1 MTGYARH
8 LPALTILLIVLV
20 LHFQVWRWLM
30 AAGGMR
36 RSLSRRLAASLAIGF
51 VVALVLA
58 GFSLSFTRV
67 LQAVPPGSWIAWLR
81 AAALGWALWSI
92 GMFLA
97 VSLWRCIPRFDPGR
111 RRVLQAVGGGL
122 FTAPVVVGGVGAF
135 VERTR
140 LVAREVDLPIDGLS
154 PDLHGLR
161 LVQLTDM
168 HLGPFLSEKELA
180 RAVDM
185 ANEFRAHIALVTGD
199 LITDRGDPLDACLR
213 QLSRLKS
220 SDGIFACMGN
230 HEGYIRAENY
240 TARQG
245 RRLGIEF
252 LRGASHLVRFG
263 DASLN
268 LAGVDHQ
275 KMGGPYLV
283 KGRRLLREGSLNVLL
298 SHNPDVFPVA
308 AAQGYR
314 LTMAGHTHGG
324 QLAVELFGLS
334 LNVSELFTPYVHGVY
349 RRGRSAVHVSR
360 GIGTVGIPVRIG
372 APPEV
377 NLVRLCAT

>member
-1 MTGYARH
+1 MIGYARH
-8 LPALTILLIVLV
+8 LPALTLLLMVLA
-20 LHFQVWRWLM
+20 LHFQMWRWLM
-30 AAGGMR
+30 AAGF
-36 RSLSRRLAASLAIGF
+36 SLSRKLAASLGIGF
-51 VVALVLA
+51 VVAAMLA
-58 GFSLSFTRV
+58 GFSLSFTQV
-67 LQAVPPGSWIAWLR
+67 LRAVPPGAWVAWMR

-92 GMFLA
+92 GMYMAFFF
-97 VSLWRCIPRFDPGR
+97 WRRIPKFDPGR
-111 RRVLQAVGGGL
+111 RRLFQAAGGAL
-122 FTAPVVVGGVGAF
+122 LAAPVVAGGVGAF

-140 LVAREVDLPIDGLS
+140 LVAREVDLPIHGL
-154 PDLHGLR
+154 PPTLQGLR
-161 LVQLTDM
+161 LVQLTDI
-168 HLGPFLSEKELA
+168 HLGPFLSEKDLA

-220 SDGIFACMGN
+220 SDGIFACLGN
-230 HEGYIRAENY
+230 HEGYVGAENY
-240 TARQG
+240 IARQG

-252 LRGASHLVRFG
+252 LRGASHPVRFG
-263 DASLN
+263 DAAVN

-275 KMGGPYLV
+275 SMGGPYLV
-283 KGRRLLREGSLNVLL
+283 NEKRLVREGSLNILL

-308 AAQGYR
+308 AAQGYD

-324 QLAVELFGLS
+324 QLAAELFGLS
-334 LNVSELFTPYVHGVY
+334 LNLPQFSTPYVHGVY
-349 RRGRSAVHVSR
+349 RRGRSAIHVSR
-360 GIGTVGIPVRIG
+360 GIGTVGIPVRLG

>member
-20 LHFQVWRWLM
+20 LHFQMWRWLM
-30 AAGGMR
+30 VADGVR
-36 RSLSRRLAASLAIGF
+36 RSLSRRLAASLGMGSA
-51 VVALVLA
+51 VALMLA
-58 GFSLSFTRV
+58 GFSLGFTRV
-67 LQAVPPGSWIAWLR
+67 LLAVPPGPWIAWMR

-92 GMFLA
+92 GVFLA
-97 VSLWRCIPRFDPGR
+97 VFLWRRIPEFDPGR
-111 RRVLQAVGGGL
+111 RRLLQAAGGAL
-122 FTAPVVVGGVGAF
+122 LAAPVVAGGVGVF

-140 LVAREVDLPIDGLS
+140 LVAREVDLPIDGL
-154 PDLHGLR
+154 PPALQGLR
-161 LVQLTDM
+161 LVQLSDI
-168 HLGPFLSEKELA
+168 HLGPFLSEKQLA

-220 SDGIFACMGN
+220 SDGIFGCLGN
-230 HEGYIRAENY
+230 HEGYIRAEKY

-245 RRLGIEF
+245 HRLGIEF
-252 LRGASHLVRFG
+252 LRGASHQLRFG

-268 LAGVDHQ
+268 LAGVDYQ
-275 KMGGPYLV
+275 RMGGPYLAD
-283 KGRRLLREGSLNVLL
+283 GGRLLREGSLNVLL

-324 QLAVELFGLS
+324 QLALELFGLS
-334 LNVSELFTPYVHGVY
+334 LNVAEFFTPYVRGVY
-349 RRGRSAVHVSR
+349 RRRQSAVHVSR

>member
-1 MTGYARH
+1 MIGYARH

-20 LHFQVWRWLM
+20 LHFQMWRWLM
-30 AAGGMR
+30 AAGGVR
-36 RSLSRRLAASLAIGF
+36 RSLSRRLAASLGMGF
-51 VVALVLA
+51 AVALMLA
-58 GFSLSFTRV
+58 GFSLGFTRV
-67 LQAVPPGSWIAWLR
+67 LLAVPPGPWIAWMR

-92 GMFLA
+92 GVFLA
-97 VSLWRCIPRFDPGR
+97 VFLWRRIPEFNPGR
-111 RRVLQAVGGGL
+111 RRLFQAASGALVA
-122 FTAPVVVGGVGAF
+122 APLVAGGVGAF

-140 LVAREVDLPIDGLS
+140 LVAREVDLPIDGL
-154 PDLHGLR
+154 PPALQGLR
-161 LVQLTDM
+161 LVQLTDI

-220 SDGIFACMGN
+220 SDGIFGCLGN
-230 HEGYIRAENY
+230 HEGYVRAENY

-252 LRGASHLVRFG
+252 LRGASHLLRFG

-275 KMGGPYLV
+275 KMGG
-283 KGRRLLREGSLNVLL
+283 R
-298 SHNPDVFPVA
+298 
-308 AAQGYR
+308 
-314 LTMAGHTHGG
+314 TW
-324 QLAVELFGLS
+324 
-334 LNVSELFTPYVHGVY
+334 
-349 RRGRSAVHVSR
+349 
-360 GIGTVGIPVRIG
+360 
-372 APPEV
+372 
-377 NLVRLCAT
+377 

>member
-1 MTGYARH
+1 
-8 LPALTILLIVLV
+8 
-20 LHFQVWRWLM
+20 
-30 AAGGMR
+30 
-36 RSLSRRLAASLAIGF
+36 
-51 VVALVLA
+51 
-58 GFSLSFTRV
+58 
-67 LQAVPPGSWIAWLR
+67 
-81 AAALGWALWSI
+81 
-92 GMFLA
+92 
-97 VSLWRCIPRFDPGR
+97 
-111 RRVLQAVGGGL
+111 
-122 FTAPVVVGGVGAF
+122 
-135 VERTR
+135 
-140 LVAREVDLPIDGLS
+140 
-154 PDLHGLR
+154 
-161 LVQLTDM
+161 LTDI

-185 ANEFRAHIALVTGD
+185 ANEFRPHVALVTGD
-199 LITDRGDPLDACLR
+199 LITDRGDPLDACLL

-220 SDGIFACMGN
+220 ANGIFACLGN
-230 HEGYIRAENY
+230 HEGYTRAENY

-275 KMGGPYLV
+275 SMGRPYLV
-283 KGRRLLREGSLNVLL
+283 NGKRLLRPGSLNVLL

-308 AAQGYR
+308 AAQGYD

-324 QLAVELFGLS
+324 QLALELGGLS
-334 LNVSELFTPYVHGVY
+334 LNLSEFFTPYVHGVY
-349 RRGRSAVHVSR
+349 RRGRAAVHVSR
-360 GIGTVGIPVRIG
+360 GIGTVGIPVRLG